1 MGTPGRTI
9 GKRPKRLR
17 RSSFFAQPASLAL
30 TALALLMAA
39 LSGVIGFKRGQ
50 SKEIPP
56 AAAPVEATAVGA
68 SDELLSIQTPAR
80 AVARG
85 EKLAEVPLTSV
96 LWPKA
101 QLSSEYVQ
109 DLSKYKE
116 AVALTALPR
125 MLPVPSSSLSF
136 SGVNNNQVSESIPP
150 GMRAITVKVDAESAL
165 EGWAQSGSFVDV
177 ILVRLNKEGEGGL
190 EAKVI
195 AENIRILSAGRS
207 AEPQTTDR
215 LAPKAPSTI
224 TLLTSQE
231 DALKILAAAKLGRLT
246 FSLRG
251 SGDSSPTTAIAMQ
264 QKGVLGAQAQSRTEY
279 VGMAKGPDGRTY
291 TLGENRKW
299 VAAEKITDVARVA
312 KAKAETS
319 EVEVED

>member
-1 MGTPGRTI
+1 MTNRAL

-17 RSSFFAQPASLAL
+17 RSALFAQPVSLAL
-30 TALALLMAA
+30 TILALLLAA
-39 LSGVIGFKRGQ
+39 LSGVISLRRGQ
-50 SKEIPP
+50 QKELPLEAPLAEAAAP
-56 AAAPVEATAVGA
+56 AAAE
-68 SDELLSIQTPAR
+68 ELLSIQTPAR
-80 AVARG
+80 AVAKG
-85 EKLAEVPLTSV
+85 EKLAEVPLVSL

-101 QLSSEYVQ
+101 RLGSEYVQ
-109 DLSKYKE
+109 DLSNYKE
-116 AVALTALPR
+116 AFALNSLPR
-125 MLPVPSSSLSF
+125 LLPVPASSLSF
-136 SGVNNNQVSESIPP
+136 TGVNNNQVSESIPP
-150 GMRAITVKVDAESAL
+150 GMRAITVKVDAESAI
-165 EGWAQSGSFVDV
+165 EGWAQSGSYVDV

-207 AEPQTTDR
+207 AEPQATDR

-251 SGDSSPTTAIAMQ
+251 SGDSRPTTTVNMQ
-264 QKGVLGAQAQSRTEY
+264 QKGVLGIQAQTKTDY
-279 VGMAKGPDGRTY
+279 VGMARGPDGRTY

-299 VAAEKITDVARVA
+299 VAAEKSKAFTA
-312 KAKAETS
+312 KSETAGS
-319 EVEVED
+319 EVQD